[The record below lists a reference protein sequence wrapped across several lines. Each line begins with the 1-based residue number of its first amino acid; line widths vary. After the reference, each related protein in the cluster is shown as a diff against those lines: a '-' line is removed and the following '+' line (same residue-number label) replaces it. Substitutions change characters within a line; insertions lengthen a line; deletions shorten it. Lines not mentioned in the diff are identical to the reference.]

1 MIAIKA
7 THTGFRTIAGKTF
20 NRIAA
25 VALAAV
31 ISACASNEEK
41 EDTDPVELTE
51 ITESVQLREVWSQN
65 IGDIDALRYAMLK
78 PGIIDGKVV
87 AANSDGDVYAFD
99 RASGKRLWKVD
110 IEQSI
115 GGGVG
120 VGLGMAVVADYR
132 GRIVALNLNDG
143 SQRWATQLGGEVVS
157 TPAVGSGMVVV
168 QTVDGKLLG
177 LDANTGEQRWRHNT
191 VLPVLTLR
199 GTASPVI
206 SAGVVF
212 AGLDNGKLIAL
223 SAADGLTRWEQRVAI
238 PQGTAELDRV
248 VDVDGTP
255 LVRGELVFA
264 ASYQGRAVAL
274 SREDGRGLWARDAST
289 NHGVTVGAGQVFL
302 SGADGSV
309 HAYNVGNGQIQWTN
323 SELLRRQ
330 LSGPAYFGDVVVV
343 GDLDGYL
350 HALDPANGRFVGRTR
365 IDRDPVRIPLLA
377 DGDLLFALSDDG
389 ELVALRLER

>member
-1 MIAIKA
+1 MIG
-7 THTGFRTIAGKTF
+7 THTGNRFAAGKAL
-20 NRIAA
+20 NRILA

-51 ITESVQLREVWSQN
+51 IQESVRLTEVWSTN
-65 IGDIDALRYAMLK
+65 IGDIDALRYAMLT
-78 PGIIDGKVV
+78 PGLIDGKII
-87 AANSDGDVYAFD
+87 AANSDGDVVALD
-99 RASGKRLWKVD
+99 RSTGKRVWKTD
-110 IEQSI
+110 IERSI
-115 GGGVG
+115 SGGVG
-120 VGLGMAVVADYR
+120 VGLGIAVVADFR
-132 GRIVALNLNDG
+132 GRVVALDLNTG
-143 SQRWATQLGGEVVS
+143 EQRWDTQLSGEVVS
-157 TPAVGSGMVVV
+157 TPAVGAGMVVV

-177 LDANTGEQRWRHNT
+177 LNAETGEQTWRHNT
-191 VLPVLTLR
+191 TLPVLTLR

-206 SAGVVF
+206 SGGVVF
-212 AGLDNGKLIAL
+212 AGLDNGKLVAL
-223 SAADGLTRWEQRVAI
+223 SATDGITRWEQRVAI
-238 PQGTAELDRV
+238 PQGTAELERV
-248 VDVDGTP
+248 VDIDGAP

-264 ASYQGRAVAL
+264 ASYQGRVVAL

-289 NHGVTVGAGQVFL
+289 NHGVAVGAGQVYL
-302 SGADGSV
+302 SDADGSV

-330 LSGPAYFGDVVVV
+330 LGGPAYFVDVVVV

-350 HALDPANGRFVGRTR
+350 HALDPTTGRFVGRTR
-365 IDRDPVRIPLLA
+365 IDRDPIRIPLLA

>member
-1 MIAIKA
+1 MIG
-7 THTGFRTIAGKTF
+7 TYMGVRTGAGKTL

-31 ISACASNEEK
+31 ISACASNDEK
-41 EDTDPVELTE
+41 EDTDPLELTE
-51 ITESVQLREVWSQN
+51 ISESVQLREVWSQN

-78 PGIIDGKVV
+78 PGIIDGKVI

-110 IEQSI
+110 IDQSI

-120 VGLGMAVVADYR
+120 VGLGIAVVADYR
-132 GRIVALNLNDG
+132 GRVVALDLNDG
-143 SQRWATQLGGEVVS
+143 SQRWSTQLSGEVVA

-177 LDANTGEQRWRHNT
+177 LDASTGEQRWRHNT

-223 SAADGLTRWEQRVAI
+223 SAADGITRWEQRVAI
-238 PQGTAELDRV
+238 PQGSAELDRV
-248 VDVDGTP
+248 VDIDGTP
-255 LVRGELVFA
+255 LVRGDLVFA

-289 NHGVTVGAGQVFL
+289 NHGVAVGAGQVFL

-350 HALDPANGRFVGRTR
+350 HALDPSSGRFVGRTR

-389 ELVALRLER
+389 ELVALRLQR

>member
-1 MIAIKA
+1 MIATHKA
-7 THTGFRTIAGKTF
+7 L

-31 ISACASNEEK
+31 ISACASNDEK
-41 EDTDPVELTE
+41 EDTDPVELME
-51 ITESVQLREVWSQN
+51 ISESVQLREVWSQG

-78 PGIIDGKVV
+78 PGIIDGKVI
-87 AANSDGDVYAFD
+87 AANSDGDVFAFD
-99 RASGKRLWKVD
+99 RASGKRQWKVD
-110 IEQSI
+110 IDQSI
-115 GGGVG
+115 SGGVG
-120 VGLGMAVVADYR
+120 VGLGIAVVADYR

-143 SQRWATQLGGEVVS
+143 SQRWTTQLSGEVVA

-177 LDANTGEQRWRHNT
+177 LDATTGEQRWRHNT

-206 SAGVVF
+206 SAGMVF

-223 SAADGLTRWEQRVAI
+223 NAADGLTRWEQRVAI

-274 SREDGRGLWARDAST
+274 SRDDGRGLWARDAST

-302 SGADGSV
+302 SGADGTV
-309 HAYNVGNGQIQWTN
+309 HAYNVGNGQVQWTN

-350 HALDPANGRFVGRTR
+350 HALDPSTGRIVGRTR

>member
-1 MIAIKA
+1 MIRTQKA
-7 THTGFRTIAGKTF
+7 L
-20 NRIAA
+20 NRIVA

-41 EDTDPVELTE
+41 EDTDPVELVE
-51 ITESVQLREVWSQN
+51 ISESVKLREVWSNN

-78 PGIIDGKVV
+78 PGIIDGKVI

-99 RASGKRLWKVD
+99 RATGKRLWRVD
-110 IEQSI
+110 IDQSI
-115 GGGVG
+115 SGGVG
-120 VGLGMAVVADYR
+120 VGLGLAVVADFR
-132 GRIVALNLNDG
+132 GKVVALDLNDG
-143 SQRWATQLGGEVVS
+143 SQRWATQLSGEVVS
-157 TPAVGSGMVVV
+157 TPAVGSGVVVV

-177 LDANTGEQRWRHNT
+177 LDASTGEQRWRHNT

-206 SAGVVF
+206 SAGVVY

-223 SAADGLTRWEQRVAI
+223 SAADGLSRWEQRVAI
-238 PQGTAELDRV
+238 PQGSAELERV
-248 VDVDGTP
+248 VDIDGAP

-264 ASYQGRAVAL
+264 ASYQGRVVAL

-289 NHGVTVGAGQVFL
+289 NHNVAVGAGQVYL
-302 SGADGSV
+302 SDANGSV

-330 LSGPAYFGDVVVV
+330 LSGPAYLGDVVVV
-343 GDLDGYL
+343 GDLEGYL
-350 HALDPANGRFVGRTR
+350 HALDPTTGRFVGRTR

-389 ELVALRLER
+389 ELVALSLERLQ